1 MRVLDLRA
9 SSRVAPPTVEARA
22 SAAAELLRLIGV
34 LIARDPKDFDVGVE
48 RIEAV
53 RVQVDP
59 ALLAAASELGTLAP
73 PPGSDLP
80 DRDDKFF
87 LVLAVLGALLPE
99 PAGVTQLLELLEQ
112 DPTLPWRAKLAHQ
125 AQELVDEPVGLLTRV
140 LADEEAAL
148 EEIEILAA
156 TERGA
161 GLRQLLDRSPDDFG
175 ARVRQTVQRFA
186 TEVWPALAAEAMGP
200 IERDTAH
207 RRQQLEA
214 TDDPAAVALDAT
226 NGYEL
231 EPEPAGR
238 RVVLLPSYWL
248 RPWLVINFLEAA
260 PDGGRNQPLE
270 VISTAVADT
279 FLALPCEAPPPKLL
293 KLFKALSDEGRLTL
307 LRRMT
312 PGPISLGEAAS
323 ELGVAKA
330 TAHHHLSIL
339 RQAGLVSVRDKGR
352 ATRYALREDPPKVA
366 QDALAAYLQPWC

>member
-1 MRVLDLRA
+1 VRVMDLRA
-9 SSRVAPPTVEARA
+9 SSRVAPATVEARA

-34 LIARDPKDFDVGVE
+34 LIARDPSDFDIGVE

-53 RVQVDP
+53 RAQVDP
-59 ALLAAASELGTLAP
+59 TLLAAAADLGTLAP
-73 PPGSDLP
+73 PSGSDLP

-87 LVLAVLGALLPE
+87 LVLAMLGALLPE
-99 PAGVTQLLELLEQ
+99 PSGVAQLLELFGE
-112 DPTLPWRAKLAHQ
+112 DPTLPWRAQLAHH
-125 AQELVDEPVGLLTRV
+125 AQDLVDDPADLLTRV
-140 LADEEAAL
+140 LAGEQAAL
-148 EEIEILAA
+148 EEITALAA
-156 TERGA
+156 TDRGA
-161 GLRQLLDRSPDDFG
+161 GLRELLDRSPDEFG
-175 ARVRQTVQRFA
+175 ALVSQTVERFA

-200 IERDTAH
+200 IERDAAH
-207 RRQQLEA
+207 RRQQLET
-214 TDDPAAVALDAT
+214 TDDPAAVVLDAT

-248 RPWLVINFLEAA
+248 RPWLVISFLDATA
-260 PDGGRNQPLE
+260 DGDRSQPLE

-279 FLALPCEAPPPKLL
+279 FLALPCEAPPPRLL

-323 ELGVAKA
+323 ELGIAKA

-339 RQAGLVSVRDKGR
+339 RQAGVVSIRGEGR
-352 ATRYALREDPPKVA
+352 ATRYALRDDPPKVA
-366 QDALAAYLQPWC
+366 QEALAAYLQPWC